1 GLRRD
6 GGARHRQRSRDGIRR
21 LGRNAADARRDGA
34 RAVRHVSD
42 RTFSGN
48 RRQGN
53 ASTQRSHESHLEDIS
68 MARSRFRS
76 TDEAAVDM
84 TPMLDV
90 VFIMLIFFIVTASF
104 VKEAGVD
111 VNRPNAET
119 AEQQNRGNIMIAI
132 RPNGEVWVDRRPVDV
147 RALRANV
154 ERLRAEKDRK
164 SVVILADRESQTG
177 LLVEV
182 MDQVR
187 LAGVSNVAI
196 AADEAS

>member
-1 GLRRD
+1 
-6 GGARHRQRSRDGIRR
+6 
-21 LGRNAADARRDGA
+21 
-34 RAVRHVSD
+34 
-42 RTFSGN
+42 
-48 RRQGN
+48 
-53 ASTQRSHESHLEDIS
+53 
-68 MARSRFRS
+68 MARSRLRS
-76 TDEAAVDM
+76 TDEAAVDL

-132 RPNGEVWVDRRPVDV
+132 RPNGEIWVDRRPVDV

-154 ERLRAEKDRK
+154 ERLRAENPEGT
-164 SVVILADRESQTG
+164 VVILADKESQTG

-196 AADEAS
+196 AADEAG

>member
-1 GLRRD
+1 M
-6 GGARHRQRSRDGIRR
+6 
-21 LGRNAADARRDGA
+21 A
-34 RAVRHVSD
+34 RARL
-42 RTFSGN
+42 TKK
-48 RRQGN
+48 
-53 ASTQRSHESHLEDIS
+53 
-68 MARSRFRS
+68 
-76 TDEAAVDM
+76 DEAAVDM

-111 VNRPNAET
+111 VSRPNAQT
-119 AEQQNRGNIMIAI
+119 AEQQSRGNILIAI
-132 RPNGEVWVDRRPVDV
+132 RPNGEIWIDRRPVDV

-154 ERLRAEKDRK
+154 ERLRAENPEGT
-164 SVVILADRESQTG
+164 VVILADKESQTG

-196 AADEAS
+196 AADQAGGG

>member
-1 GLRRD
+1 
-6 GGARHRQRSRDGIRR
+6 
-21 LGRNAADARRDGA
+21 
-34 RAVRHVSD
+34 
-42 RTFSGN
+42 
-48 RRQGN
+48 
-53 ASTQRSHESHLEDIS
+53 
-68 MARSRFRS
+68 MARSRLRS
-76 TDEAAVDM
+76 TDEAAVDL

-154 ERLRAEKDRK
+154 ERLRAENPEGT
-164 SVVILADRESQTG
+164 VVILADKESQTG

-187 LAGVSNVAI
+187 LAGVTNVAI

>member
-1 GLRRD
+1 M
-6 GGARHRQRSRDGIRR
+6 SRIRKR
-21 LGRNAADARRDGA
+21 AGDDAA
-34 RAVRHVSD
+34 
-42 RTFSGN
+42 
-48 RRQGN
+48 
-53 ASTQRSHESHLEDIS
+53 I
-68 MARSRFRS
+68 
-76 TDEAAVDM
+76 DM

-111 VNRPNAET
+111 VSRPSAET
-119 AEQQNRGNIMIAI
+119 AEQQQRGNILIAI
-132 RPNGEVWVDRRPVDV
+132 RPNGEIWVDRRVVDV

-154 ERLRAEKDRK
+154 ERLRAENPEGT
-164 SVVILADRESQTG
+164 VVILADKESHTG

-196 AADEAS
+196 AANEAAGG

>member
-1 GLRRD
+1 M
-6 GGARHRQRSRDGIRR
+6 
-21 LGRNAADARRDGA
+21 ARRI
-34 RAVRHVSD
+34 S
-42 RTFSGN
+42 
-48 RRQGN
+48 
-53 ASTQRSHESHLEDIS
+53 RSK
-68 MARSRFRS
+68 
-76 TDEAAVDM
+76 DEAAVDL

-119 AEQQNRGNIMIAI
+119 AEQQSRGNILIAI
-132 RPNGEVWVDRRPVDV
+132 RPNGEIWVDRRPVDV

-154 ERLRAEKDRK
+154 ERLRAENPEGT
-164 SVVILADRESQTG
+164 VVILADKESQTG

-187 LAGVSNVAI
+187 LAGVANVAI
-196 AADEAS
+196 AANEAGG

>member
-1 GLRRD
+1 
-6 GGARHRQRSRDGIRR
+6 
-21 LGRNAADARRDGA
+21 
-34 RAVRHVSD
+34 
-42 RTFSGN
+42 
-48 RRQGN
+48 
-53 ASTQRSHESHLEDIS
+53 

-76 TDEAAVDM
+76 TDEAALDL

-132 RPNGEVWVDRRPVDV
+132 RPNGEIWVDRRPVDV

-154 ERLRAEKDRK
+154 ERLRAENPEGT
-164 SVVILADRESQTG
+164 VVILADRESQTG